1 MKILITLF
9 DIQDYGGIINHT
21 EYLVKGLKQLG
32 SQVDIVKLS
41 PSSNVVRPS
50 LKPKDIDQYNIL
62 EGGTGYHHHQFKGW
76 YGLPKVNYLNE
87 YQRKTFIDRSS
98 TYDAVIWQIP
108 IPTFNK
114 QNTTVRSWV

>member
-50 LKPKDIDQYNIL
+50 PKPKDIDQYNIL
-62 EGGTGYHHHQFKGW
+62 EGGTGYHHHQFKG
-76 YGLPKVNYLNE
+76 
-87 YQRKTFIDRSS
+87 
-98 TYDAVIWQIP
+98 
-108 IPTFNK
+108 
-114 QNTTVRSWV
+114 